1 MIKTKHHPSIVY
13 RIYDELKEHVG
24 RENAISATALASQF
38 DISDRQLRMYINEIR
53 NSSELEKFI
62 GSSNEGYFVC
72 MREEVD
78 ATINRLKKQALSILK
93 VCSSI
98 QKKADLNGQYKM
110 PLGDYYK
117 DVIESLGVVKE

>member
-24 RENAISATALASQF
+24 RENAISATALARQF
-38 DISDRQLRMYINEIR
+38 DISNRQLRVYINEIR

-62 GSSNEGYFVC
+62 GSGNYGYYIC
-72 MREEVD
+72 KPEEVN
-78 ATINRLKKQALSILK
+78 ATINRLKKQALSMLK

-98 QKKADLNGQYKM
+98 QRKADLNGQYKLK
-110 PLGDYYK
+110 LGRYY
-117 DVIESLGVVKE
+117 DEIIESLGK